1 MRSNDGRLAE
11 PKAAQHRL
19 YSLVVA
25 FLKFNQKSKF
35 IKKERKENL
44 FSKKKLN
51 RKDDKILYGG
61 CERKNNKIR
70 WLRKGRERFY
80 AFPRLFADF
89 MEGLRFLCL
98 PKQIIKAFWFLWGDQ
113 LSAACA
119 CRGPA
124 FGLDSCE
131 AVKPAQRVGRTRIKA
146 KCRAEAST
154 TCRKLIPEQKPAL
167 IICWGKHNNLKPS
180 IKSAKSLGN
189 A

>member
-1 MRSNDGRLAE
+1 MGPTKNYVKMYHFECQIPKFQLNRSN
-11 PKAAQHRL
+11 
-19 YSLVVA
+19 S
-25 FLKFNQKSKF
+25 SKVWF
-35 IKKERKENL
+35 FAKMAI
-44 FSKKKLN
+44 
-51 RKDDKILYGG
+51 YGG

-146 KCRAEAST
+146 KCWAEAST

>member
-70 WLRKGRERFY
+70 
-80 AFPRLFADF
+80 
-89 MEGLRFLCL
+89 
-98 PKQIIKAFWFLWGDQ
+98 
-113 LSAACA
+113 
-119 CRGPA
+119 
-124 FGLDSCE
+124 
-131 AVKPAQRVGRTRIKA
+131 
-146 KCRAEAST
+146 
-154 TCRKLIPEQKPAL
+154 
-167 IICWGKHNNLKPS
+167 
-180 IKSAKSLGN
+180 
-189 A
+189 